1 MLSGKIALI
10 TGASR
15 GIGYA
20 TARVFAQH
28 GATVLLNGRS
38 PETLTSRCHE
48 LKNTF
53 GSDAAPFA
61 YDVRDRTAISSAFS
75 QIFKLYRRLDVL
87 INNAGVLESALLGM
101 ITPQIIDSTINTNIV
116 GPILHIQ
123 EAARLMSRNR
133 SGSIINISSIMGTHG
148 AEGQTAYAA
157 SKSAIVGMT
166 LAAAKELAPKGIRVN
181 AIAPGLID
189 TDMARQIAPERY
201 QERLQSVKMGRIG
214 APEEVANAALFL
226 ASDLS
231 SYITGQILGVDGGMV
246 I

>member
-20 TARVFAQH
+20 IAHCFAEQ

-38 PETLTSRCHE
+38 AETLDARCEE
-48 LKNTF
+48 LKSKF
-53 GSDAAPFA
+53 GRDAVPLA
-61 YDVRDRTAISSAFS
+61 YDVRDRAAVSSAFA
-75 QIFKLYRRLDVL
+75 QIFKTYKRLDVL
-87 INNAGVLESALLGM
+87 VNNAGVLESALLGM
-101 ITPQIIDSTINTNIV
+101 ITPQILDSTLNTNIV
-116 GPILHIQ
+116 GPILHLQ
-123 EAARLMSRNR
+123 EAARLMSRNKA
-133 SGSIINISSIMGTHG
+133 GSIINISSIMGTHG
-148 AEGQTAYAA
+148 AEGQTVYAA

-181 AIAPGLID
+181 AIAPGFID
-189 TDMARQIAPERY
+189 TEMARNIPAEKY

-214 APEEVANAALFL
+214 TPEDVANAALFF

-231 SYITGQILGVDGGMV
+231 SYITGQVLGVNGGMV